1 MKHILA
7 LFIASSITFC
17 THAQFRPGRQ
27 PDVGFGFKA
36 GVSVSN
42 MNFNKGY
49 PAPAEHIDASWKTGF
64 VLGFVMDVPVYRN
77 LRVQPEYLYLQTNGE
92 NRANGAAYSF
102 SYLSL
107 PVLFKYPL
115 VGRISLMAG
124 PQFDLLIKADERLD
138 GNNSVIT
145 HDTEERSIAAV
156 AGMDFSLNSL
166 LSLNARYLH
175 GFNHIGLGQ
184 RSNVTEFKFET
195 IQLSALL
202 KF

>member
-1 MKHILA
+1 MKHFLV
-7 LFIASSITFC
+7 LLIASLVTCS
-17 THAQFRPGRQ
+17 THAQFRPDRR
-27 PDVGFGFKA
+27 PDVGFGLKA

-42 MNFNKGY
+42 MNLNKGY
-49 PAPAEHIDASWKTGF
+49 PAPAENIEPSWKTGF
-64 VLGFVMDVPVYRN
+64 VLGFVMDVPVYGN
-77 LRVQPEYLYLQTNGE
+77 LRLQPEYLYLQTNGE
-92 NRANGAAYSF
+92 NTANGAAYSF

-115 VGRISLMAG
+115 LGRVSLMAG

-195 IQLSALL
+195 IQVSALL